1 MKYDVSHRKSWF
13 EILTLCLASWLAA
26 SHHAGAASAT
36 LWQARNG
43 SVNAPVRPVEWA
55 KGNSGPANSH
65 YVEGYSVPYRMVIAG
80 LTNGP
85 HTLVIEW
92 DTLHKGKHAFDYITH
107 YQRLEPHDLIGNHTA
122 GEIVNPLGGLAETF
136 GEPTT
141 FPIPAPSPASGSAA
155 GQPTASFES
164 LPANERLMT
173 IWNGSITGISYLS
186 EDLVNG
192 EVGTTRLQINFVAT
206 NENVVIAWGGH
217 IASKLDWGSGNSAV
231 DIWGAPYHMR
241 KISLNGTGGNQ
252 DRSVQALAI
261 KSPPIVAL
269 SGATTVCARGT
280 NIFHLTTDTKDDT
293 ATFAW
298 TIGENSAGARIVG
311 ATNETSV
318 AIVAESAGTFSL
330 HATVFSNGSKG
341 TASATVIVT
350 PATTISSLADL
361 SACPNTAVD
370 FSITTEGTAPFRYQ
384 WSKDGVVLADATNSS
399 LALPSV
405 TASDAG
411 VYCVEVIGECGSAT
425 TCSTLTIEPPLILT
439 GPADATVE
447 CYGDVPAP
455 DINLVQAASSSG
467 PATIL
472 HLGDWPQTNGGI
484 VTIARIYE
492 AVDSCA
498 SPVQWLQQIIVADT
512 MAPTIVCPADLAV
525 VEDAPASGVASVSF
539 STPAGSDNCD
549 ASPAV
554 SCEPASGAAFPV
566 GETIVLCTVIDASA
580 NTNACSFRVHVVPQR
595 IVANS
600 TGDSGPGTLR
610 QAMLD
615 ANSAPGSNVIA
626 FAFTGG
632 APYVIHLQSPLPP
645 ITDPLTIDGW
655 SQIEFRGQPVI
666 ELDGTNVISAA
677 GEAPLVEGL
686 HLTSFNSE
694 VRGLTLNG
702 FDVGIV
708 ISGGGGNII
717 QGNFI
722 GTDSLGATAI
732 SNRSDGIRIHS
743 AGNLVGGE
751 TAAARNVISG
761 NGGFG
766 VVIDGSNAVS
776 NVIAGNLIGIAD
788 QTLAPLGNALGGVA
802 LRNGAANNLI
812 GTGNI
817 IAFNG
822 GNGVLLEATAGT
834 GNAIRGNS
842 IYSNGA
848 LGIDLGGDGDTPN
861 DDDDSDTGPNE
872 FQNAPVLAFAQI
884 AGETTVVAGTVRG
897 HPNATYQIDFYLG
910 ATNASGGFGG
920 GETYLG
926 LTTVTADTN
935 GLATFNAT
943 LAVAVPVERLITA
956 TATDA
961 DNNTS
966 EFSLP
971 AQVFG
976 APIIVEQPIG
986 GPINPGES
994 FTLCVSATGSN
1005 PLTYQWRLNGANI
1018 PDATNSCFTV
1028 ENAQLTDGGSYT
1040 VVVANDLGVATSEP
1054 AVLRLILP
1062 PVAVA
1067 DNFADRVP
1075 LPGTNGLV
1083 AWNNNHAT
1091 LEPGEPN
1098 HAGKP
1103 GGRSIWYSWTAPT
1116 TGIAT
1121 FSAIGSAFDTLLA
1134 VYTGNS
1140 VSNLTLIESDE
1151 DRGGFFTSILRFN
1164 AIAGT
1169 EYQIAIDG
1177 FGGASG
1183 EFVFGWQFEPT
1194 LDLLPVIAKP
1204 PVSETVLAGDTVTFS
1219 VNAVPGCADDEKGCE
1234 EDDKDDKKKTRITYQ
1249 WFFNGEPIPG
1259 ATRTT
1264 LTITNVQEVNVGT
1277 YTVRITTG
1285 KQTIETQPVSLQ
1297 LNESGP
1303 GLQRVQAKDKFL
1315 DAATSTPL
1323 SLGTPQSRVRAAGA
1337 PDDIAI
1343 AAAAIVRSYTS
1354 TQVFSS
1360 AGGTTSADERLLCF
1374 GVGGAS
1380 EWFAVVTEEDGRL
1393 YVNTDGSSY
1402 DTVMAVYTYAP
1413 TNAGLALLG
1422 CDNNSGKDG
1431 RDSAV
1436 SIPVSAGQ
1444 TNFIVIDGFNGASGV
1459 ARLQCTLV
1467 TPGKLTP
1474 VGITAQKTFRLRLT
1488 GQPAMRFTLQ
1498 GSTNFVNWTSLTT
1511 NTSSSGLFEFTDPRS
1526 TNGPFRFYRALMLP

>member
-1 MKYDVSHRKSWF
+1 MKYNASQHKSWF
-13 EILTLCLASWLAA
+13 EILTLCLAGWLAA
-26 SHHAGAASAT
+26 SHHASAASAT

-43 SVNAPVRPVEWA
+43 PVTAPVSPVAWA
-55 KGNSGPANSH
+55 KGNSGPSNSH
-65 YVEGYSVPYRMVIAG
+65 YVEGQSVPYRMVITG

-85 HTLVIEW
+85 HILVIEW

-107 YQRLEPHDLIGNHTA
+107 YQRLTPHNLIGDHA
-122 GEIVNPLGGLAETF
+122 EAEIVNPLDGLTETF
-136 GEPTT
+136 GEPGI
-141 FPIPAPSPASGSAA
+141 FPLPAPSPVSSTVT

-164 LPANERLMT
+164 LPENERLMT
-173 IWNGSITGISYLS
+173 IWNGTITGLTYLA

-217 IASKLDWGSGNSAV
+217 IASKLDWGAGNSAT

-241 KISLNGTGGNQ
+241 KISLNGAGGNQ
-252 DRSVQALAI
+252 DRSVQALAVA
-261 KSPPIVAL
+261 SPPIVTL
-269 SGATTVCARGT
+269 SGPTTVCARGT
-280 NIFHLTTDTKDDT
+280 NVFFLTTDTKSDP
-293 ATFAW
+293 ATFGWAF
-298 TIGENSAGARIVG
+298 GENSAGAHIIG
-311 ATNETSV
+311 ASNQTSV

-330 HATVFSNGSKG
+330 HATVLANGSKG
-341 TASATVIVT
+341 TSSITVDVT
-350 PATTISSLADL
+350 PATTLSSLADL
-361 SACPNTAVD
+361 SACPNTAVT
-370 FSITTEGTAPFRYQ
+370 FTTTAEGTAPFLYQ
-384 WSKDGVVLADATNSS
+384 WSKDGVALADATNDS

-411 VYCVEVIGECGSAT
+411 VYCVEVIGACGSAT
-425 TCSTLTIEPPLILT
+425 SCATLTIEPPLILT

-447 CYGDVPAP
+447 CHGDVPAA
-455 DINLVQAASSSG
+455 DIALVQAESSSG
-467 PATIL
+467 PATVL
-472 HLGDWPQTNGGI
+472 HLGDWPQTNGAI

-498 SPVQWLQQIIVADT
+498 SPVQWVQQITVSDT
-512 MAPTIVCPADLAV
+512 TAPTTTCPADITV
-525 VEDAPASGVASVSF
+525 VEDVPASGFASVSF
-539 STPAGSDNCD
+539 TTPAGSDNCD
-549 ASPAV
+549 VSPIV
-554 SCEPASGAAFPV
+554 LCEPASGAAFPV
-566 GETIVLCTVIDASA
+566 GETTVLCTVTDAAA

-610 QAMLD
+610 QALLD

-626 FAFTGG
+626 FAFAGG
-632 APYVIHLQSPLPP
+632 NPYVIHLRSPLPL
-645 ITDPLTIDGW
+645 ITDPLIIDGW

-666 ELDGTNVISAA
+666 ELDGTNAITAA
-677 GEAPLVEGL
+677 GEAPLRIGL
-686 HLTSFNSE
+686 HLTSGNSE

-702 FDVGIV
+702 FDIGIV
-708 ISGGGGNII
+708 LSEGGGNLI

-722 GTDSLGATAI
+722 GTDSTGATAI
-732 SNRSDGIRIHS
+732 SNHIDGIRIHS
-743 AGNLVGGE
+743 AGNLVGGD
-751 TAAARNVISG
+751 TAAARNVLSG

-766 VVIDGSNAVS
+766 VVIDGGNAVS
-776 NVIAGNLIGIAD
+776 NVVAGNLIGVAD
-788 QTLAPLGNALGGVA
+788 ESLAPLGNALGGVA

-822 GNGVLLEATAGT
+822 GNGVLLESTAGT

-884 AGETTVVAGTVRG
+884 AGETTVVDGTVNG

-926 LTTVTADTN
+926 SATVTANAD
-935 GLATFNAT
+935 GLATFNVT
-943 LAVAVPVERLITA
+943 LAVSVPVDRLITA

-961 DNNTS
+961 NNNTS

-971 AQVFG
+971 APVFG
-976 APIIVEQPIG
+976 APTIVEQPVG
-986 GPINPGES
+986 SGINPGES

-1018 PDATNSCFTV
+1018 PDATNACFTA

-1040 VVVANDLGVATSEP
+1040 VVVANDLGLATSEP
-1054 AVLRLILP
+1054 AVVRLILP

-1083 AWNNNHAT
+1083 AWNNNNAT
-1091 LEPGEPN
+1091 KEPGEPN

-1103 GGRSIWYSWTAPT
+1103 GGRSIWYSWTAPR

-1121 FSAIGSAFDTLLA
+1121 FSAVGSAFDTLLA
-1134 VYTGNS
+1134 VYTGSS

-1164 AIAGT
+1164 AVAGT

-1204 PVSETVLAGDTVTFS
+1204 PVSETVVAGDTVTFS

-1234 EDDKDDKKKTRITYQ
+1234 EDDKKTVRVTYQ

-1264 LTITNVQEVNVGT
+1264 LTITNVQEVNVGN
-1277 YTVRITTG
+1277 YTVRIATG
-1285 KQTIETQPVSLQ
+1285 KQSVETQPVSLQ
-1297 LNESGP
+1297 INESGP
-1303 GLQRVQAKDKFL
+1303 GAQRVQAKDKFL
-1315 DAATSTPL
+1315 DAAISTPL
-1323 SLGTPQSRVRAAGA
+1323 SLGTPQSPGRAAGT

-1474 VGITAQKTFRLRLT
+1474 VGFTAQNTFRLRLT